1 MQQRCAADPRA
12 LGLTGC
18 VILFPLPGVHRGHP
32 PSRKN
37 GPDPAPPYSWC
48 PLPVEIFSCARARA
62 GIMVNLHKNGRED
75 NAMAKRTIMVPT
87 CEKYRQELQEI
98 EDAAKAANCD
108 TNFLYRTTL
117 DRYVTQLDLLT
128 NAQDDMNK
136 NGLTVTKITPRGAE
150 VEVANPAIQIYNQT
164 ASAANSTVSTLLRI
178 VQTFKF
184 MAAKADEDDE
194 L

>member
-1 MQQRCAADPRA
+1 
-12 LGLTGC
+12 
-18 VILFPLPGVHRGHP
+18 
-32 PSRKN
+32 
-37 GPDPAPPYSWC
+37 
-48 PLPVEIFSCARARA
+48 
-62 GIMVNLHKNGRED
+62 
-75 NAMAKRTIMVPT
+75 MAKRMKMVPT

-136 NGLTVTKITPRGAE
+136 NGLTVTKVTPRGAE

>member
-1 MQQRCAADPRA
+1 
-12 LGLTGC
+12 
-18 VILFPLPGVHRGHP
+18 
-32 PSRKN
+32 
-37 GPDPAPPYSWC
+37 
-48 PLPVEIFSCARARA
+48 
-62 GIMVNLHKNGRED
+62 
-75 NAMAKRTIMVPT
+75 MAKRTKMVPT

-136 NGLTVTKITPRGAE
+136 NGLTVTKVTPRGAE
-150 VEVANPAIQIYNQT
+150 VEAANPAIQIYNQT

>member
-1 MQQRCAADPRA
+1 M
-12 LGLTGC
+12 
-18 VILFPLPGVHRGHP
+18 
-32 PSRKN
+32 K
-37 GPDPAPPYSWC
+37 
-48 PLPVEIFSCARARA
+48 
-62 GIMVNLHKNGRED
+62 
-75 NAMAKRTIMVPT
+75 MVPT

-128 NAQDDMNK
+128 NAQDDMNQ

-178 VQTFKF
+178 VQTFNF

>member
-1 MQQRCAADPRA
+1 
-12 LGLTGC
+12 
-18 VILFPLPGVHRGHP
+18 
-32 PSRKN
+32 
-37 GPDPAPPYSWC
+37 
-48 PLPVEIFSCARARA
+48 
-62 GIMVNLHKNGRED
+62 
-75 NAMAKRTIMVPT
+75 MAKRTKMVPT

-128 NAQDDMNK
+128 NAQDDMNQ
-136 NGLTVTKITPRGAE
+136 NGLTVKKVTPRGAE

-184 MAAKADEDDE
+184 MAAKDDEDDE

>member
-1 MQQRCAADPRA
+1 
-12 LGLTGC
+12 
-18 VILFPLPGVHRGHP
+18 
-32 PSRKN
+32 
-37 GPDPAPPYSWC
+37 
-48 PLPVEIFSCARARA
+48 
-62 GIMVNLHKNGRED
+62 
-75 NAMAKRTIMVPT
+75 MAKRMKTVPT

-128 NAQDDMNK
+128 NAQDDMNQ
-136 NGLTVTKITPRGAE
+136 NGLTVTKVTPRGAE
-150 VEVANPAIQIYNQT
+150 IKVANPAIQIYNQT

>member
-1 MQQRCAADPRA
+1 
-12 LGLTGC
+12 
-18 VILFPLPGVHRGHP
+18 
-32 PSRKN
+32 
-37 GPDPAPPYSWC
+37 
-48 PLPVEIFSCARARA
+48 
-62 GIMVNLHKNGRED
+62 
-75 NAMAKRTIMVPT
+75 MAKRMKTVPT
-87 CEKYRQELQEI
+87 FEKYRQELQEI

-136 NGLTVTKITPRGAE
+136 NGLTVRKITPRGAE

>member
-1 MQQRCAADPRA
+1 
-12 LGLTGC
+12 
-18 VILFPLPGVHRGHP
+18 
-32 PSRKN
+32 
-37 GPDPAPPYSWC
+37 
-48 PLPVEIFSCARARA
+48 
-62 GIMVNLHKNGRED
+62 
-75 NAMAKRTIMVPT
+75 MAKRTKMVPT

-128 NAQDDMNK
+128 NAQDDMNQ

>member
-1 MQQRCAADPRA
+1 
-12 LGLTGC
+12 
-18 VILFPLPGVHRGHP
+18 
-32 PSRKN
+32 
-37 GPDPAPPYSWC
+37 
-48 PLPVEIFSCARARA
+48 
-62 GIMVNLHKNGRED
+62 
-75 NAMAKRTIMVPT
+75 MAKRTKMVPT

-136 NGLTVTKITPRGAE
+136 NGMTVTKVTPRGAE
-150 VEVANPAIQIYNQT
+150 IEVANPAIQIYNQT

-184 MAAKADEDDE
+184 MATKADEDDE

>member
-1 MQQRCAADPRA
+1 MAK
-12 LGLTGC
+12 T
-18 VILFPLPGVHRGHP
+18 VKP
-32 PSRKN
+32 PSLTTACKK
-37 GPDPAPPYSWC
+37 YS
-48 PLPVEIFSCARARA
+48 
-62 GIMVNLHKNGRED
+62 K
-75 NAMAKRTIMVPT
+75 
-87 CEKYRQELQEI
+87 ELKEI

-136 NGLTVTKITPRGAE
+136 NGLTVRKITPRGAE